1 MVEGADRR
9 TRKIVT
15 MLSVSQ
21 AKVGETF
28 IYRGYGQKCPGCKY
42 FRVCAENLNEG
53 RVYKVINMRKR
64 TFRCEAYDVEMRVV
78 DVVEAEIEAAVPSKQ
93 AIEGIILT
101 FHPQDCSN
109 ELCENYMLCSP
120 IGLIEND
127 RCEVVRVH
135 GRISCSRGLQLV
147 KVLLR
152 RVPSS

>member
-1 MVEGADRR
+1 MMKGAGGR

-15 MLSVSQ
+15 MLSAGQ

-42 FRVCAENLNEG
+42 FRVCAENLNGG
-53 RVYKVINMRKR
+53 RVYKVINVRKR
-64 TFRCEAYDVEMRVV
+64 KFRCEAYDVEMHVV

-109 ELCENYMLCSP
+109 ELCENHILCLP

-127 RCEVVRVH
+127 RCEVVRVY

-147 KVLLR
+147 RVLLR